1 MRIFIKT
8 LFVMV
13 SLSILLTSCEKMV
26 EGINENPNN
35 LVQADIEAR
44 LLLTGAQLANTVA
57 QASHTNR
64 IAAMYSGQLIGFQS
78 LYSNIYG
85 YALSTAE
92 SDQTWS
98 RTYVGC
104 IPNVRAIRNMVPDD
118 NLMVGICK
126 VMEAH
131 VIGSAASVFGDI
143 PYSEINN
150 PDIHD
155 PVFDSQ
161 ASVFTAVIALLDD
174 AITDLNGADP
184 GRSID
189 EDIHFSGDRNNWIAT
204 ANTLK
209 ARYLLQMKNYSA
221 AYTAAE
227 SGISSYDGN
236 YSFWPIGNEGTV
248 GDKNMYYTMITGS
261 REGDIGTGN
270 SYLIQLLDTV
280 SGISRNNA
288 KTVEYARFHYS
299 TIIEDPGPSNIGIA
313 AEFEPQELV
322 SFEENTLI
330 LAECAARNTGLAAG
344 LVHLNELRAWLNTG
358 GRLNAAFADST
369 YLYIPYVAADF
380 ASGGMENIDG
390 IDDTRALLREIIE
403 ERYISGFGTFMPFND
418 VRRLRASDSDLVVP
432 FPLNPGG
439 VQQPE
444 RLPYGEIEINANG
457 NIDEDPG
464 LYVVTEVNQ

>member
-13 SLSILLTSCEKMV
+13 SLSILLTSCEKML

-85 YALSTAE
+85 YSLSTAE
-92 SDQTWS
+92 SDQIWS
-98 RTYVGC
+98 RIYVGC
-104 IPNVRAIRNMVPDD
+104 IPNARAIIDMVPDD
-118 NLMVGICK
+118 KLMGGICK

-131 VIGSAASVFGDI
+131 AIGTAATVFGDV

-150 PDIHD
+150 PEFPD
-155 PVFDSQ
+155 PVFDGQ
-161 ASVFTAVIALLDD
+161 ISVFTAANALLDD
-174 AITDLNGADP
+174 AIADLNAATSRGLN
-184 GRSID
+184 
-189 EDIHFSGDRNNWIAT
+189 EDIHFSGDKADWIAT
-204 ANTLK
+204 AYTLK
-209 ARYLLQMKNYSA
+209 ARYLLQMKEYAS
-221 AYTAAE
+221 AYTAAQ

-236 YSFWPIGNEGTV
+236 YSFWPIGDAGIT
-248 GDKNMYYTMITGS
+248 GDKNLYWTMITGS
-261 REGDIGTGN
+261 RDGDIGTGN
-270 SYLIQLLDTV
+270 SYMMQLLDAG
-280 SGISRNNA
+280 SGISRNNT
-288 KTVEYARFHYS
+288 KTDEYARFHYS
-299 TIIEDPGPSNIGIA
+299 TIIEEPGANNIGIA
-313 AEFEPQELV
+313 WEFEPQELV

-330 LAECAARNTGLAAG
+330 LAECAARNSGLAAG
-344 LVHLNELRAWLNTG
+344 LVHLNDLRLWLNGG

-369 YLYIPYVAADF
+369 YQYDAYVAADF
-380 ASGGMENIDG
+380 ATGGIENADG
-390 IDDTRALLREIIE
+390 IDDTRAFLREVIE

-418 VRRLRASDSDLVVP
+418 VRRLRASDSDLVIP

-439 VQQPE
+439 TQQPE

-457 NIDEDPG
+457 NIDADPG
-464 LYVVTEVNQ
+464 LYVVTAVNQ

>member
-64 IAAMYSGQLIGFQS
+64 IAGMYSGQLIGFQS

-104 IPNVRAIRNMVPDD
+104 VPNVRAIRVMVPED

-131 VIGSAASVFGDI
+131 AIGSAASVFGDV

-150 PDIHD
+150 PDISD
-155 PVFDSQ
+155 PVFDGQ

-174 AITDLNGADP
+174 AFTDLNGADD
-184 GRSID
+184 RSID
-189 EDIHFSGDRNNWIAT
+189 EDIHFSGDKDQWIA
-204 ANTLK
+204 AAYTLK
-209 ARYLLQMKNYSA
+209 ARYLLQMKDYAA
-221 AYTAAE
+221 AYTAAQ

-236 YSFWPIGNEGTV
+236 YSFFPIGSAGTT
-248 GDKNMYYTMITGS
+248 GDKNLYWTMITGS
-261 REGDIGTGN
+261 RDGDIGTGN
-270 SYLIQLLDTV
+270 SYLMQLLDAGDPNT
-280 SGISRNNA
+280 RDNA
-288 KTVEYARFHYS
+288 KTIEYARFHYS
-299 TIIEDPGPSNIGIA
+299 TCIDDPGANNIGIA

-330 LAECAARNTGLAAG
+330 LAECAARNSGLAAG
-344 LVHLNELRAWLNTG
+344 LVHLNDLRAWLNTG

-369 YLYIPYVAADF
+369 YLYSPYVAADF
-380 ASGGMENIDG
+380 ANGGIENADG
-390 IDDTRALLREIIE
+390 IDDTRAFLREVIE
-403 ERYISGFGTFMPFND
+403 ERYVSGFGTFMPFND

-439 VQQPE
+439 TQQPE

-457 NIDEDPG
+457 NIDADPG